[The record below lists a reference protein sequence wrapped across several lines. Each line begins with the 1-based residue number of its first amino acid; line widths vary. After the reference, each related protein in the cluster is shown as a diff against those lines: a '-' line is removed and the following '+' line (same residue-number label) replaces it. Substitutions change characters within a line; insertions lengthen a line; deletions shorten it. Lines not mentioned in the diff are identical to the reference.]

1 MAKRTNP
8 PTTTAGDAARD
19 DRADDDIEQLAY
31 VDAVR
36 ELDEIL
42 AEMED
47 DDIDV
52 DRLTSRVKRAAALV
66 SLCRERIL
74 EARVEIE
81 QILEEPL
88 E

>member
-8 PTTTAGDAARD
+8 APTGGDTPRD
-19 DRADDDIEQLAY
+19 DREAIDDLRALAY

-42 AEMED
+42 AELED